1 MTIEYYTHAYFIYT
15 ELGNNQHG
23 RIDRK
28 ADIARYEGVRGQLRW
43 QNIRCH
49 PAVCVPDRGRQRA

>member
-1 MTIEYYTHAYFIYT
+1 VKFDYCTRAYYVYT

-28 ADIARYEGVRGQLRW
+28 ADIARDEGIRGQLRGK
-43 QNIRCH
+43 NIRRH
-49 PAVCVPDRGRQRA
+49 PTVRVSDRGRQRA